1 MNLEDGIEIYYFIKD
16 TGKAGKG
23 YVQES
28 RTYLISE
35 TDIVCKI
42 QPPKVEQITKH
53 RQCIIFEDL

>member
-16 TGKAGKG
+16 KGKAGKG

-35 TDIVCKI
+35 TDKVHKI
-42 QPPKVEQITKH
+42 QLPKVEQTTK
-53 RQCIIFEDL
+53 C